1 MPQLRVAVL
10 GATGGVGISVVRQA
24 LSAGHDVVAFVRS
37 AAKLEAKLCAGGA
50 QVDRARLALETV
62 ADVRDAAAV
71 KAALDKRG
79 PFDAVLVALGG
90 AGIMSR
96 DDTCSVGTRN
106 VVAAL
111 VARQPKT
118 RVIVCSS
125 HGVGDSAQDVPFII
139 RWLLKY
145 ALEDKVVQEEVVVSA
160 GDKVDWCLV
169 RPTGLVDKPPR
180 GLDKVEVRLPGSA
193 LPSSQI
199 SRTDVAAFLLRE
211 AGTDAKWLGK
221 KPAVSW

>member
-1 MPQLRVAVL
+1 MKWSQSCAARP
-10 GATGGVGISVVRQA
+10 S
-24 LSAGHDVVAFVRS
+24 
-37 AAKLEAKLCAGGA
+37 AKLQDRLGAGGA
-50 QVDRARLALETV
+50 QVDTARLSIEV
-62 ADVRDAAAV
+62 GDVRDAAAV

-90 AGIMSR
+90 SGIMSR

-106 VVAAL
+106 ILSAL

-118 RVIVCSS
+118 RLVVCSS
-125 HGVGDSAQDVPFII
+125 VGTGDSTSDIPFFI
-139 RWLLKY
+139 RWMLKY
-145 ALEDKVVQEEVVVSA
+145 ALEDKAVHEEVMSA

-169 RPTGLVDKPPR
+169 RPTGLSDKPPR
-180 GLDKVEVRLPGSA
+180 GLDKVQVRLPGSA

-199 SRTDVAAFLLRE
+199 SRSNVAAFMIRE
-211 AGTDAKWLGK
+211 AGPDARWLGK

>member
-10 GATGGVGISVVRQA
+10 GATRGVGLSVVRQA
-24 LSAGHDVVAFVRS
+24 LSAGFEVVAVVRS
-37 AAKLEAKLCAGGA
+37 TAKLQDSLGAGGA
-50 QVDRARLALETV
+50 QVDTARLAVEV

-90 AGIMSR
+90 SGIMVR

-106 VVAAL
+106 ILSAL

-118 RVIVCSS
+118 RLVVCSS
-125 HGVGDSAQDVPFII
+125 VGTGDSTNDIPFFI
-139 RWLLKY
+139 RWMLKY
-145 ALEDKVVQEEVVVSA
+145 ALEDKAVQEEEVVSA

-169 RPTGLVDKPPR
+169 RPTGLNDKPPR
-180 GLDKVEVRLPGSA
+180 GLDKVQVRLPGSA

-199 SRTDVAAFLLRE
+199 SRSDVAAFMIRE
-211 AGTDAKWLGK
+211 VGPDARWLGR
-221 KPAVSW
+221 KPAISW

>member
-1 MPQLRVAVL
+1 MAQLRVAVL
-10 GATGGVGISVVRQA
+10 GATGGVGVSVVRQA
-24 LSAGHDVVAFVRS
+24 LSAGHDVVAVVRS

-50 QVDRARLALETV
+50 EVDRARLALEV

-90 AGIMSR
+90 GGIMSR

-111 VARQPKT
+111 AARQPKT

-125 HGVGDSAQDVPFII
+125 VGVGDSAQDVPFVI

-169 RPTGLVDKPPR
+169 RPTSLVDKPPR

-199 SRTDVAAFLLRE
+199 SRTDVAAFMLRE

-221 KPAVSW
+221 KPAISW